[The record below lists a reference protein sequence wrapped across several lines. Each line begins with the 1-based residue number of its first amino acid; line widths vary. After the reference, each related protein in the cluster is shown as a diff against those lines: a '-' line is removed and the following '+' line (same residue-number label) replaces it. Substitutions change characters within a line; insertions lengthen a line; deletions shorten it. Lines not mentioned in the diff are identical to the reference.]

1 MVNIETKK
9 VDQFDLGH
17 GLVEKVMGI
26 IVKRVFERKGLKG
39 PENDNEIGHKRLTT
53 IEEKLKEIHA
63 MIEEIKTAVV

>member
-9 VDQFDLGH
+9 VDEFDLGH

-26 IVKRVFERKGLKG
+26 IVKRVFERKGIKD